1 MCEQDN
7 VFTFEGK
14 AWYTIYEKNKES
26 GNTMTEQI
34 NWGILGLGNI
44 ANDFASVFQ
53 SDQAKLTAVGS
64 RTREKANGF
73 AQKHGIKKA
82 YGTYEEL
89 LADDEIDIVYL
100 ATPNSYHA
108 ENMKQILMAGK
119 HVLCEKAITMNKK
132 ELDEVLTLAAEKEL
146 IVAEAMTIYHMPLYQ
161 ELKQRISSG
170 EFGPLKL
177 ATAYFGSLKEA
188 DPKNRFFNPD
198 LGGGALLDI
207 GVYALSFVQYF
218 LDSNPDAFNSLVKLY
233 ETGVD
238 EMSTISYSTKA
249 GTLGN
254 VVLSF
259 RGKLP
264 KQGVVV
270 CENAH
275 ITVTDYPHANE
286 ALITYPDGKTETV
299 SAGNS
304 DLRLRYE
311 MENLTDMLLS
321 GNDKS
326 YIETTKSVNALM
338 DQATS
343 EWEMDWVYEN

>member
-1 MCEQDN
+1 
-7 VFTFEGK
+7 
-14 AWYTIYEKNKES
+14 
-26 GNTMTEQI
+26 MTKKI
-34 NWGILGLGNI
+34 HWGILGLGSI

-53 SDQAKLTAVGS
+53 SDNAELTAVGS
-64 RTREKANGF
+64 RSLEKAKEF
-73 AQKHGIKKA
+73 ADNYGIEKA
-82 YGTYEEL
+82 YGSYDDL
-89 LADDEIDIVYL
+89 LADESIDIVYL

-108 ENMKQILMAGK
+108 ENMKQILNAGK

-132 ELDEVLTLAAEKEL
+132 ELDEVLDLAEEKAL

-161 ELKQRISSG
+161 ELKQRITSG

-218 LDSNPDAFNSLVKLY
+218 LDSEPEDFNTLVKLY

-238 EMSTISYSTKA
+238 EMSTISYSTNA

-275 ITVTDYPHANE
+275 ITVTDYPHASE

-304 DLRLRYE
+304 ELRLRYE
-311 MENLTDMLLS
+311 MENLTEMLLTGRDYS
-321 GNDKS
+321 HL
-326 YIETTKSVNALM
+326 ETTKSVNALM
-338 DQATS
+338 DRAAS
-343 EWEMDWVYEN
+343 AWEMDWIYEN

>member
-1 MCEQDN
+1 
-7 VFTFEGK
+7 
-14 AWYTIYEKNKES
+14 
-26 GNTMTEQI
+26 MTKKI
-34 NWGILGLGNI
+34 KWGIIGLGGI
-44 ANDFASVFQ
+44 ANDFANAFQ
-53 SDQAKLTAVGS
+53 SDQAELVAAGS
-64 RTREKANGF
+64 RTLEKAKEF
-73 AQKHGIKKA
+73 AKKHDIKKA
-82 YGTYEEL
+82 YGTYDEL
-89 LADDEIDIVYL
+89 LADETIDIVYL

-108 ENMKQILMAGK
+108 ENMKQILTAGK

-132 ELDEVLTLAAEKEL
+132 ELDEVLELAEEKDL

-161 ELKQRISSG
+161 ELKSRIDSG

-188 DPKNRFFNPD
+188 DPKNRFFNPE

-218 LDSNPDAFNSLVKLY
+218 LGAQPEDFSTLVKLY

-238 EMSTISYSTKA
+238 EMSTISYSTTD

-275 ITVTDYPHANE
+275 ITVTDYPHASE

-299 SAGNS
+299 TAGNS
-304 DLRLRYE
+304 NERLRYE
-311 MENLTDMLLS
+311 MENLSDMLLTGVDHS
-321 GNDKS
+321 H
-326 YIETTKSVNALM
+326 IEITKTVNTLM
-338 DQATS
+338 DQAAA
-343 EWEMDWVYEN
+343 EWTMDWIYEN

>member
-1 MCEQDN
+1 MKK
-7 VFTFEGK
+7 TL
-14 AWYTIYEKNKES
+14 ES
-26 GNTMTEQI
+26 RMTMTKKI
-34 NWGILGLGNI
+34 KWGILGLGGI
-44 ANDFASVFQ
+44 ANDFASAFK
-53 SDQAKLTAVGS
+53 SDKAELIAVGS
-64 RTREKANGF
+64 RTLEKAEDF
-73 AQKHGIKKA
+73 ATKHRVPKA
-82 YGTYEEL
+82 YGSYADL
-89 LADDEIDIVYL
+89 LADEELDIIYL

-108 ENMKQILMAGK
+108 QNMIQILEAGK

-132 ELDEVLTLAAEKEL
+132 ELDDVLELAQEKDL

-161 ELKQRISSG
+161 ELKSRIESG

-188 DPKNRFFNPD
+188 DSTNRFFNPD

-218 LDSNPDAFNSLVKLY
+218 LNEKPDEFNTIVKLY

-238 EMSTISYSTKA
+238 EMSTISYSTDA

-275 ITVTDYPHANE
+275 ITVTDYPHASE

-299 SAGNS
+299 TAGNS
-304 DLRLRYE
+304 NERLRYE
-311 MENLTDMLLS
+311 MENLSEMLLTGDDYS
-321 GNDKS
+321 H
-326 YIETTKSVNALM
+326 IETTKSVNALM
-338 DQATS
+338 DRAAS
-343 EWEMDWVYEN
+343 AWEMDWVHEN

>member
-1 MCEQDN
+1 
-7 VFTFEGK
+7 
-14 AWYTIYEKNKES
+14 
-26 GNTMTEQI
+26 MTKKI

-44 ANDFASVFQ
+44 ANDFAGVFQ
-53 SDQAKLTAVGS
+53 SDKAELIAAGS
-64 RTREKANGF
+64 RSLEKAEEF
-73 AQKHGIKKA
+73 AQKHEIKKA
-82 YGTYEEL
+82 YGNYEEL
-89 LADDEIDIVYL
+89 LADDDIDIVYL

-108 ENMKQILMAGK
+108 KNMKQILQAGK

-132 ELDEVLTLAAEKEL
+132 ELDEVLELATEKEL

-161 ELKQRISSG
+161 ELKQRIDRG

-188 DPKNRFFNPD
+188 DPKNRFFNPN

-218 LDSNPDAFNSLVKLY
+218 LDSKPDTFNTMVKLY

-238 EMSTISYSTKA
+238 EMSTISYSTDA

-275 ITVTDYPHANE
+275 ITVTDYPHASE
-286 ALITYPDGKTETV
+286 ALITYPDGETEIV
-299 SAGNS
+299 SAGDS

-311 MENLTDMLLS
+311 VENLTEMLVS

-326 YIETTKSVNALM
+326 HIETTKSVNALM
-338 DQATS
+338 DQAAS
-343 EWEMDWVYEN
+343 EWEMDWIYEN

>member
-1 MCEQDN
+1 M
-7 VFTFEGK
+7 
-14 AWYTIYEKNKES
+14 ANK
-26 GNTMTEQI
+26 I
-34 NWGILGLGNI
+34 NWGILGLGSI

-53 SDQAKLTAVGS
+53 SDNAELMAAGS
-64 RTREKANGF
+64 RTLEKAEEF
-73 AQKHGIKKA
+73 ASTFDIEKA
-82 YGTYEEL
+82 YGSYEEL
-89 LADDEIDIVYL
+89 LADEDIDIIYL

-108 ENMKQILMAGK
+108 ENMKQILNAGK

-132 ELDEVLTLAAEKEL
+132 ELDDVLELAKEKEL

-161 ELKQRISSG
+161 KLKERINSG

-188 DPKNRFFNPD
+188 EPENRFFNPD

-218 LDSNPDAFNSLVKLY
+218 LDSEPDTFNTMVKMY

-238 EMSTISYSTKA
+238 EMSTISYSTEA

-275 ITVTDYPHANE
+275 ITVMDYPHASK
-286 ALITYPDGKTETV
+286 ALITYPDGQTETV
-299 SAGNS
+299 TAGNS

-311 MENLTDMLLS
+311 MENLSEMLLS
-321 GNDKS
+321 STNDS
-326 YIETTKSVNALM
+326 HIETTKSVNALM
-338 DQATS
+338 DKAAS
-343 EWEMDWVYEN
+343 EWGMDWIYEA

>member
-1 MCEQDN
+1 
-7 VFTFEGK
+7 
-14 AWYTIYEKNKES
+14 
-26 GNTMTEQI
+26 MTKKI
-34 NWGILGLGNI
+34 NWGILGLGGI
-44 ANDFASVFQ
+44 ANDFANVFQ
-53 SDQAKLTAVGS
+53 SDKAELTAVGS
-64 RTREKANGF
+64 RTLEKAEEF
-73 AQKHGIKKA
+73 AQA
-82 YGTYEEL
+82 YGVKNAYGSYEDL
-89 LADDEIDIVYL
+89 LADEDIDIVYL

-108 ENMKQILMAGK
+108 ENMKQILNSGK

-132 ELDEVLTLAAEKEL
+132 DLDEVLELAEEKNL
-146 IVAEAMTIYHMPLYQ
+146 VVAEAMTIYHMPLYQ
-161 ELKQRISSG
+161 ELKRRMNSG

-188 DPKNRFFNPD
+188 NPKNRFFNPE

-218 LDSNPDAFNSLVKLY
+218 LDSEPDDFNTIVKLY

-275 ITVTDYPHANE
+275 ITVTDYPHASE
-286 ALITYPDGKTETV
+286 ALITYPDGETETV

-304 DLRLRYE
+304 DIRLRYE
-311 MENLTDMLLS
+311 MENLSDMLLTGTDQS
-321 GNDKS
+321 H
-326 YIETTKSVNALM
+326 IETTKSVNALM
-338 DQATS
+338 DQAAS
-343 EWEMDWVYEN
+343 KWEMDWIYEN

>member
-1 MCEQDN
+1 MTQ
-7 VFTFEGK
+7 
-14 AWYTIYEKNKES
+14 TIK
-26 GNTMTEQI
+26 
-34 NWGILGLGNI
+34 WGIIGLGEI
-44 ANDFASVFQ
+44 AHDFASVFE
-53 SDQAKLTAVGS
+53 SEQAELIAVGS
-64 RTREKANGF
+64 RTLEKAEEF
-73 AQKHGIKKA
+73 AKEYNVPKA
-82 YGTYEEL
+82 YGSYGDL
-89 LADDEIDIVYL
+89 LADKEIDIVYL

-108 ENMKQILMAGK
+108 ENMKQILNADK

-132 ELDEVLTLAAEKEL
+132 ELDEVLAVAEEKEL

-161 ELKQRISSG
+161 KLKQRIDSG

-188 DPKNRFFNPD
+188 DPENRFFNPD

-218 LDSNPDAFNSLVKLY
+218 LNAEPEEFSTLVNFY

-238 EMSTISYSTKA
+238 EMSAISYTTSA

-270 CENAH
+270 CENAY
-275 ITVTDYPHANE
+275 ITIMDYPHASE
-286 ALITYPDGKTETV
+286 ALITYPDGQTETF
-299 SAGNS
+299 SAGDS
-304 DLRLRYE
+304 DIRLRYE
-311 MENLTDMLLS
+311 MENLSEMLLTGKEHS
-321 GNDKS
+321 H
-326 YIETTKSVNALM
+326 ITTTQSVNALM
-338 DQATS
+338 DQAAA
-343 EWEMDWVYEN
+343 EWDMDWVFEN

>member
-1 MCEQDN
+1 
-7 VFTFEGK
+7 
-14 AWYTIYEKNKES
+14 
-26 GNTMTEQI
+26 MTKKI
-34 NWGILGLGNI
+34 KWGIIGLGGI
-44 ANDFASVFQ
+44 ANDFANAFQ
-53 SDQAKLTAVGS
+53 SDQAELVAAGS
-64 RTREKANGF
+64 RTLEKAKEF
-73 AQKHGIKKA
+73 AKKHDIKKA
-82 YGTYEEL
+82 YGTYDEL
-89 LADDEIDIVYL
+89 LADETIDIVYL

-108 ENMKQILMAGK
+108 ENMKQILTAGK

-132 ELDEVLTLAAEKEL
+132 ELDEVLELAEEKDL

-161 ELKQRISSG
+161 ELKSRIDSG

-188 DPKNRFFNPD
+188 DPKNRFFNPE

-218 LDSNPDAFNSLVKLY
+218 LGAQPEDFSTLVKLY

-238 EMSTISYSTKA
+238 EMSTISYSTTD

-275 ITVTDYPHANE
+275 ITVTDYPHASE

-299 SAGNS
+299 TAGNS
-304 DLRLRYE
+304 NERLRYE
-311 MENLTDMLLS
+311 MENLSDMLLTGVDHS
-321 GNDKS
+321 H
-326 YIETTKSVNALM
+326 IEITKIVNTLM
-338 DQATS
+338 DQAAA
-343 EWEMDWVYEN
+343 EWTMDWIYEN